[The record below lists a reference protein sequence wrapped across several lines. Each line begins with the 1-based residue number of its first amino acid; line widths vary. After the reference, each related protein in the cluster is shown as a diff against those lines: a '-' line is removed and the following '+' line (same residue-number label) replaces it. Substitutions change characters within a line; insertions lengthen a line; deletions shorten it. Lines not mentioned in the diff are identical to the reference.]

1 MIKKLMYACALSAV
15 SSVASAAVI
24 SYDFTGGSNAYGDPL
39 SFSQGGLDLDV
50 YGQPGIAVDRNLGL
64 GVKSSYLDTSY
75 QVDGF
80 GPDETLS
87 MIFGES
93 VTLLSVLFGAVGS
106 NDDFTLGV
114 NGSSYYADI
123 PGGGL
128 FDSGGGLFNFS
139 GYNFISTSFD
149 FSVRGSNDDYF
160 ISGITVETAAVPEP
174 GTLALL
180 GLGLAGL
187 GAARR
192 RQKA

>member
-1 MIKKLMYACALSAV
+1 LGV
-15 SSVASAAVI
+15 RSSVI
-24 SYDFTGGSNAYGDPL
+24 
-39 SFSQGGLDLDV
+39 
-50 YGQPGIAVDRNLGL
+50 
-64 GVKSSYLDTSY
+64 DTSD

-87 MIFGES
+87 MVFGES
-93 VTLLSVLFGAVGS
+93 VTLLTVLFGAVGY
-106 NDDFTLGV
+106 NDDFTLEV
-114 NGSSYYADI
+114 NGNSVVSTDI

-128 FDSGGGLFNFS
+128 FDSGGGLFDFS

-149 FSVRGSNDDYF
+149 FSVRGFNDDYF

>member
-24 SYDFTGGSNAYGDPL
+24 SYDFTGGSDAYGDPL

-64 GVKSSYLDTSY
+64 GVLSYRDNSY
-75 QVDGF
+75 QVDGY

-128 FDSGGGLFNFS
+128 FDFS
-139 GYNFISTSFD
+139 GYNYNLTSTSFD
-149 FSVRGSNDDYF
+149 FGVRGYNDDYY